1 MPDNVQS
8 VSIGELVV
16 SNNQDD
22 VLVAYGLGSCVAVCM
37 YDPDAKVAGMVHSLL
52 PKAGQNNGSEK
63 QIAKFVDQAVPRLIE
78 SILKTGA
85 QRRRLQVYLVG
96 GAQMLSTPGF
106 NHSLNIGQKNIN
118 TAKHVLDATGFRI
131 LAQSTGGNSG
141 RTVKLFVSSGE
152 VTVKTLG
159 KGEITLNPASTLIR
173 VR

>member
-1 MPDNVQS
+1 MPDNVLS

-37 YDPDAKVAGMVHSLL
+37 YDPAAKVAGMTHSLL
-52 PKAGQNNGSEK
+52 PRAGQNNGSEK
-63 QIAKFVDQAVPRLIE
+63 QIAKFVDQAVPRLVE
-78 SILKTGA
+78 LILKTGA
-85 QRRRLQVYLVG
+85 QRRRLHVFLVG
-96 GAQMLSTPGF
+96 GAQMLSAPGF
-106 NHSLNIGQKNIN
+106 SNSLNIGERNIR
-118 TAKHVLDATGFRI
+118 TAEEILNAAGLKI

-152 VTVKTLG
+152 VTAKTLG